1 MNGRRWAAGSALL
14 VLVFC
19 AAGERTALAACPD
32 GEGRAGRIAAIVD
45 GDTVT
50 LDSGLTVRLAGVEAV
65 KRLPGEKEPV
75 AASAAVG
82 LLERLAS
89 GASVTVYG
97 GDRRDRYGR
106 GVAVLQ
112 LGDGRLVQT
121 VLLEEGLARVHGT
134 SAEACAAAFLAS
146 EKIARKA
153 GKGLWILHQ
162 FAVRQAGDPSLQTQ
176 KGLYHLVQGRVASV
190 GRGSRVVFL
199 NFGPDWRRD
208 FTVMIARD
216 LAARVVEG
224 GEPALEGL
232 RGRHVLVR
240 GVVEDNGGPLIRI
253 NDRNAIE
260 VLGDD

>member
-1 MNGRRWAAGSALL
+1 MNGRRWAAGSAFL

-19 AAGERTALAACPD
+19 GAAERTLAACPD
-32 GEGRAGRIAAIVD
+32 GEGRAGRIAAILD
-45 GDTVT
+45 GDTVR
-50 LDSGLTVRLAGVEAV
+50 LDDGLTVRLAGVEAA
-65 KRLPGEKEPV
+65 KRLPGEIAP
-75 AASAAVG
+75 AAADAAAQ

-89 GASVTVYG
+89 GKTVTVYDS
-97 GDRRDRYGR
+97 DRRDRYGR
-106 GVAVLQ
+106 SAAVLR

-121 VLLEEGLARVHGT
+121 VLLEEGLARAHG
-134 SAEACAAAFLAS
+134 AGGEACTAAFLAS

-153 GKGLWILHQ
+153 GKGLWILPQ

-216 LAARVVEG
+216 LAARVVDG
-224 GEPALEGL
+224 GEPAIKGL
-232 RGRHVLVR
+232 VGRHVLVR
-240 GVVEDNGGPLIRI
+240 GVIEDNGGPLIRI

>member
-1 MNGRRWAAGSALL
+1 
-14 VLVFC
+14 
-19 AAGERTALAACPD
+19 
-32 GEGRAGRIAAIVD
+32 
-45 GDTVT
+45 
-50 LDSGLTVRLAGVEAV
+50 
-65 KRLPGEKEPV
+65 
-75 AASAAVG
+75 
-82 LLERLAS
+82 
-89 GASVTVYG
+89 
-97 GDRRDRYGR
+97 
-106 GVAVLQ
+106 
-112 LGDGRLVQT
+112 
-121 VLLEEGLARVHGT
+121 
-134 SAEACAAAFLAS
+134 
-146 EKIARKA
+146 
-153 GKGLWILHQ
+153 LWILPQ

-232 RGRHVLVR
+232 KGREVLVR
-240 GVVEDNGGPLIRI
+240 GVIEDNGGPLIRI